1 MNSNSFQRLIG
12 KFESSSVL
20 EGTLIKTNQLMNM
33 TTLDVNGQSL
43 IVPGRPGLKDNIV
56 RVRIRSRDIIV
67 SPVKINTHITENELV
82 GIITKIYTEKNTAF
96 SELVIKLTKSKIKK
110 TSQILRA
117 RITTY
122 NLNKMKITE
131 NKKVFIYISSVSI
144 DRQAYQY

>member
-1 MNSNSFQRLIG
+1 LNSNSFQRLIG

-43 IVPGRPGLKDNIV
+43 IVPGRPGLENNIV
-56 RVRIRSRDIIV
+56 RVRIRSRDIII
-67 SPVKINTHITENELV
+67 SHVKINTHITENELV

-96 SELVIKLTKSKIKK
+96 SELVIKLKKSKIKK

>member
-1 MNSNSFQRLIG
+1 MIG

-20 EGTLIKTNQLMNM
+20 EGILSETDQLMKI
-33 TTLDVNGQSL
+33 TTLDVNGQKL
-43 IVPGRPGLKDNIV
+43 IVPGRPGLIGNIV

-96 SELVIKLTKSKIKK
+96 SELVIKLMESKIKK

-122 NLNKMKITE
+122 NLNKMKIAE

>member
-43 IVPGRPGLKDNIV
+43 IVPGRPGLENNIV

-67 SPVKINTHITENELV
+67 SHVKINTHITENELV
-82 GIITKIYTEKNTAF
+82 GIITMIYTEKNTAF
-96 SELVIKLTKSKIKK
+96 SELVIKLMESKIKK
-110 TSQILRA
+110 TSQIVRG
-117 RITTY
+117 RIATY
-122 NLNKMKITE
+122 
-131 NKKVFIYISSVSI
+131 S
-144 DRQAYQY
+144 